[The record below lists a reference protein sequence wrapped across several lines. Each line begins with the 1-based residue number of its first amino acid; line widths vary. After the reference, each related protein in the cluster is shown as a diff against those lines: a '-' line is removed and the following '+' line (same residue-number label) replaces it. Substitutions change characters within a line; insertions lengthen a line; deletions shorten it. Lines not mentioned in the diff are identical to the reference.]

1 MKGSKRQY
9 VKLAKTVGKKV
20 VQAVKATGGEITPS
34 MMKDIYQE
42 KYRKSLEDAKAEYED
57 EFDLLDKLGRRIG
70 KYSLRTRIKNNP
82 WLKSGRPSA
91 KAISWMFQEV
101 FKDSKKYAYRQN
113 AMFSG
118 GLFTFEY
125 MNPKFKG
132 TKQLPWFD
140 KYPLVLSLGPIVTKN
155 GIRNL
160 GFNLHLLPP
169 KVRIVV
175 ICQVFEIYKVL
186 YRYNIFFSRTRPVN
200 IKYEYIMKSCLKYGA
215 GFSVRMYIPQRQQA
229 TVLFPYTDWHKAIFL
244 PSRGY
249 DSIKAA
255 KLIQEWSKYV
265 RKLGYA
271 TSKNIDWKSTI

>member
-1 MKGSKRQY
+1 MKGSKKVY
-9 VKLAKTVGKKV
+9 YKLAKMAGKQIVQGVKV
-20 VQAVKATGGEITPS
+20 VGTEVTPS
-34 MMKDIYQE
+34 MLRDIYKE
-42 KYRKSLEDAKAEYED
+42 KYRESLKAAEAEFED
-57 EFDLLDKLGRRIG
+57 EFELLDKLGRRIG

-82 WLKSGRPSA
+82 WVKTGRPSS
-91 KAISWMFQEV
+91 KAISWLYKEV
-101 FKDSKKYAYRQN
+101 FKDPKTYRYRQN

-125 MNPKFKG
+125 FNPKFKG
-132 TKQLPWFD
+132 TKHLPWFD
-140 KYPLVLSLGPIVTKN
+140 RYPLVLSLGPVVTKN
-155 GIRNL
+155 GVRNL

-169 KVRIVV
+169 RVRIVV
-175 ICQVFEIYKVL
+175 ICQVFELYKVL
-186 YRYNIFFSRTRPVN
+186 YRYNIFFSKTRPVN

-229 TVLFPYTDWHKAIFL
+229 VVLFPYTDWHRAVFL

-249 DSIKAA
+249 DSIKAS

-265 RKLGYA
+265 RKLGYS